1 MRKRRTAVRRTA
13 VRLTAACAVLTAA
26 SVLVMAGVA
35 AGPAQASVTYPV
47 NWNVV
52 TATAAGAALNV
63 PPPGANVPCT
73 PSAAHPQPV
82 VLLHG
87 VFQNQNMA
95 WQALAPTLA
104 NDGYCVYTMTYGQ
117 TLYSG
122 NLGAIGDLSTS
133 AAEVST
139 FVNHVLSSTGAAQI
153 DLVGYSEGGY
163 VARLYMKN
171 YGSQHVK
178 KYVGISPVN
187 MEPATISGILT
198 VADQIPGAAALV
210 GVACPACEALST
222 QPAFTAL
229 NTPTATFPNVTYT
242 DIATTSDEVATPY
255 PLSFLP
261 AGPNVTNETV
271 QSFCPDD
278 TVGHLGMPYDRTTVQ
293 LALNA
298 LDPADA
304 QPVPCGQGFPL

>member
-35 AGPAQASVTYPV
+35 AGSAQASVTYPV

-198 VADQIPGAAALV
+198 VAYQIPGAAALV
-210 GVACPACEALST
+210 GVACPA
-222 QPAFTAL
+222 
-229 NTPTATFPNVTYT
+229 
-242 DIATTSDEVATPY
+242 
-255 PLSFLP
+255 
-261 AGPNVTNETV
+261 
-271 QSFCPDD
+271 
-278 TVGHLGMPYDRTTVQ
+278 
-293 LALNA
+293 
-298 LDPADA
+298 
-304 QPVPCGQGFPL
+304 

>member
-1 MRKRRTAVRRTA
+1 
-13 VRLTAACAVLTAA
+13 
-26 SVLVMAGVA
+26 
-35 AGPAQASVTYPV
+35 
-47 NWNVV
+47 
-52 TATAAGAALNV
+52 
-63 PPPGANVPCT
+63 
-73 PSAAHPQPV
+73 V

-117 TLYSG
+117 TWYSG

-163 VARLYMKN
+163 VARLYLKN
-171 YGSQHVK
+171 YGSQHVS

-187 MEPATISGILT
+187 SDPATISGILT
-198 VADQIPGAAALV
+198 LAYQIPGAAALV

-229 NTPTATFPNVTYT
+229 NTPTATFPDVTYT
-242 DIATTSDEVATPY
+242 DIATTTDEVATPY
-255 PLSFLP
+255 HLSFLP

-278 TVGHLGMPYDRTTVQ
+278 TVGHLGMPYDTTTVQ

-304 QPVPCGQGFPL
+304 QPVPCDQGFPL

>member
-1 MRKRRTAVRRTA
+1 MRKRRTA
-13 VRLTAACAVLTAA
+13 VRLTAACAMLAAA
-26 SVLVMAGVA
+26 SVLVMTGVA

-52 TATAAGAALNV
+52 TATAAGVALDV
-63 PPPGANVPCT
+63 PPAGANLPCT

-163 VARLYMKN
+163 VARLYLKN
-171 YGSQHVK
+171 YGSQHVS

-187 MEPATISGILT
+187 SDPATISGILT
-198 VADQIPGAAALV
+198 LAYQIPGAAALV

-229 NTPTATFPNVTYT
+229 NTPTATFPDVTYT
-242 DIATTSDEVATPY
+242 DIATTTDEVATPY
-255 PLSFLP
+255 HLSFLP

-278 TVGHLGMPYDRTTVQ
+278 TVGHLGMPYDTTTVQ

-304 QPVPCGQGFPL
+304 QPVPCDQGFPL